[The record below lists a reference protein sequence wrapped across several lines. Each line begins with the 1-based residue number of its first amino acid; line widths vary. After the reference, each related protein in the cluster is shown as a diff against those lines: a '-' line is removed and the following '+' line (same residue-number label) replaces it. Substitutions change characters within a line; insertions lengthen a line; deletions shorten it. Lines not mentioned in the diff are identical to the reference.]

1 MEAAGLGARKSCLI
15 EFKNYKLLPAAAIF
29 GKNSGGKSNVIR
41 AFWLAVQFMFLV
53 NLIISKFQSKRTN
66 PNGAQ
71 IIFTTHNVE
80 LMNLELLRKDQIY
93 LVDKKQEDGASDLYS
108 ISDFTTRTTDNIRK
122 GYFIGKFGAVP
133 DVEIEEVE

>member
-29 GKNSGGKSNVIR
+29 GKNGGGKSNVIR
-41 AFWLAVQFMFLV
+41 AFWLAVQFMILV

-93 LVDKKQEDGASDLYS
+93 LVDKNRKTAPQIFTASA
-108 ISDFTTRTTDNIRK
+108 ISQREQPTISEKGTLLVNSVRFRT
-122 GYFIGKFGAVP
+122 
-133 DVEIEEVE
+133 